1 MILYLVHYSQ
11 YMKDGVGKE
20 GCEIFARCFEVVGY
34 LIFINTL
41 LLVARGWTI
50 TTSKLSRKS
59 ENAFFTALL
68 VCIYVGLFFSDTLR
82 DRADSNYLYD
92 SWAGYFFIAMNV
104 FLMVTFHYLL
114 HRTYVFEKLV
124 VKRNFYRRFGFIYTI
139 WFIQMPILVLIART
153 IPTYMQAKTLFG
165 TERCLNPKP

>member
-1 MILYLVHYSQ
+1 MTLINTHIRTS
-11 YMKDGVGKE
+11 
-20 GCEIFARCFEVVGY
+20 RCFEVVGY

-82 DRADSNYLYD
+82 DRADRCVY
-92 SWAGYFFIAMNV
+92 V
-104 FLMVTFHYLL
+104 
-114 HRTYVFEKLV
+114 YVFVRLAL
-124 VKRNFYRRFGFIYTI
+124 
-139 WFIQMPILVLIART
+139 PL
-153 IPTYMQAKTLFG
+153 
-165 TERCLNPKP
+165 CLCVSRSPAPFSSPPSVSLRVFCF